1 MDTGR
6 PRGPDPL
13 WEGAILRGKGRP
25 IVKYRDIAV
34 SCAKT
39 AEPIKI
45 PFGLWARIG
54 PMNHV
59 LDGIP
64 EVLRDVAMAIDFG
77 TLYGL

>member
-1 MDTGR
+1 MS
-6 PRGPDPL
+6 P
-13 WEGAILRGKGRP
+13 
-25 IVKYRDIAV
+25 
-34 SCAKT
+34 AKT

-59 LDGIP
+59 LDGTP

-77 TLYGL
+77 TQFVITGFMAFDGL